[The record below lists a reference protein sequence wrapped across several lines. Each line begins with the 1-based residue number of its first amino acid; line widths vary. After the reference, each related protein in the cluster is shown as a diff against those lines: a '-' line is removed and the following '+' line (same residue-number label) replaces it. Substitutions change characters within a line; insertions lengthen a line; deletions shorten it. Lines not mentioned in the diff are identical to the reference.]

1 MRRRKTLTVVVVVG
15 VIILTAF
22 IYLHDYPFGVT
33 PMSDMGTTPI
43 GTNVTVRG
51 EITNILNLFA
61 GLNDQFVTV
70 SEGSDYVKFYWHR
83 TRLEVGWIVIV
94 RGTVRGYLSLHP
106 VASVERVWLFP

>member
-1 MRRRKTLTVVVVVG
+1 MRRRKALAVVVVV
-15 VIILTAF
+15 ITIAAL
-22 IYLHDYPFGVT
+22 IYLHDYPFGIT
-33 PMSDMGTTPI
+33 PMSAMGTTPI

-51 EITNILNLFA
+51 EITDILNLFV

-70 SEGSDYVKFYWHR
+70 SDGSDYVKFYWHR

-106 VASVERVWLFP
+106 GKT